1 MSLFRRS
8 KVKFLRKIIS
18 WRMIVF
24 INELYNVIFNGVN
37 TSIAFNFLAFIAST
51 INTPPSHF
59 VFVCSMEVIEEIS
72 LIHHAIFAST
82 TRNIAFHWF
91 NAAIFQE
98 WI

>member
-1 MSLFRRS
+1 MLIDEF
-8 KVKFLRKIIS
+8 
-18 WRMIVF
+18 
-24 INELYNVIFNGVN
+24 YNVVFDGV
-37 TSIAFNFLAFIAST
+37 SASVAFHFLAFIAT
-51 INTPPSHF
+51 AIDTPPSHF
-59 VFVCSMEVIEEIS
+59 VFVRNMEVIEEIS

>member
-1 MSLFRRS
+1 
-8 KVKFLRKIIS
+8 
-18 WRMIVF
+18 MIMLIDEF
-24 INELYNVIFNGVN
+24 YNVAFNGVN
-37 TSIAFNFLAFIAST
+37 TSIALDFLAFIASA
-51 INTPPSHF
+51 IDAPPSHF
-59 VFVCSMEVIEEIS
+59 VFVRNMEVIEEIS